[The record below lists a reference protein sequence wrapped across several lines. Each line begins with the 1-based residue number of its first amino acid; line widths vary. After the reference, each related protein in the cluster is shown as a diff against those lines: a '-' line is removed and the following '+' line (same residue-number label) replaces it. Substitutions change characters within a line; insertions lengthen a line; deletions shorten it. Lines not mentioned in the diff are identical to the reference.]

1 MDEKKVLIEY
11 GMSLNDVYVFS
22 KYLVGFA
29 KSLCEMPVGKQRDY
43 KCAKC
48 GSNLTYA
55 YLENRVY
62 LITCGECEITSL
74 VTAGAPA
81 SALNKVGVISR
92 EI

>member
-1 MDEKKVLIEY
+1 MKT
-11 GMSLNDVYVFS
+11 MCLNDVYDSS
-22 KYLVGFA
+22 KYLVAFA

-48 GSNLTYA
+48 GSSLTYT

-62 LITCGECEITSL
+62 LIACGECEITSL
-74 VTAGAPA
+74 VKAGSPA
-81 SALNKVGVISR
+81 SALNKVGVMSR